1 MVMFLHVAV
10 GGVLSTA
17 VTVEL
22 QVPTLPARSVTES
35 TAVNG
40 LPGAAAILEQVTLL
54 GATVILRLP
63 VGVQP
68 PGSVE
73 PLLLRLAAKEAELPT
88 SVTEWFWQTALG
100 LVMSGL
106 TVSCNVPEVT
116 VVPDPQASKAEN
128 LKYPPLRDKGT
139 LVMVRVTVLAFW
151 TKVPEYGA
159 TLPNRTYEF
168 SALLG
173 L

>member
-35 TAVNG
+35 MATSG

-63 VGVQP
+63 VGVQL

-100 LVMSGL
+100 LVLSAV
-106 TVSCNVPEVT
+106 TVSSIDPEIT
-116 VVPDPQASKAEN
+116 TLHPDSN
-128 LKYPPLRDKGT
+128 
-139 LVMVRVTVLAFW
+139 
-151 TKVPEYGA
+151 
-159 TLPNRTYEF
+159 
-168 SALLG
+168 ALI
-173 L
+173 